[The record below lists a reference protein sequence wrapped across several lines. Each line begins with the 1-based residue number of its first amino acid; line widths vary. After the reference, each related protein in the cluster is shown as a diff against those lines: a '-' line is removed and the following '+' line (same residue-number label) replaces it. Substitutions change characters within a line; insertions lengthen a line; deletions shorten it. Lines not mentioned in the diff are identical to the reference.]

1 MELSRDYA
9 LIVRAR
15 DPETEQPIVVAAG
28 TAGFGTLAAGE
39 FLTNP
44 AYMKKL
50 EALAPKDW
58 SGKNIEIVISMKL
71 LRGNGGPPNIVAAYF
86 W

>member
-15 DPETEQPIVVAAG
+15 DPETEQTIVVAAG
-28 TAGFGTLAAGE
+28 TARFGTLAAGE

-50 EALAPKDW
+50 EAFAPKDW
-58 SGKNIEIVISMKL
+58 SRKNIEIVISMEV
-71 LRGNGGPPNIVAAYF
+71 LRGHGGPPSIVGAYF